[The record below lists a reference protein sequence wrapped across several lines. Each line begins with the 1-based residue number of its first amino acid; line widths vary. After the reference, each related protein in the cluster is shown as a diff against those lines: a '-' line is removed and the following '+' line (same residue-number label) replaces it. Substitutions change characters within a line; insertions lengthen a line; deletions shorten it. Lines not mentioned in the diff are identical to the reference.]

1 MSYFEYV
8 NIKMGTDSV
17 AEYSNGNT
25 LPLIAYPFSM
35 NHFAPE
41 TRTFHL
47 TFNSN
52 DHRINGLRLT
62 HSFSP
67 WLGDYN
73 FFTFNAV
80 IDDGHKLR
88 VTDANYPTSTYNR
101 SSAVMTPAYC
111 KIHMNLYNTD
121 LALAPTSHCA
131 AIKLNWNFEDRD
143 NYFRIYSGDSGSCE
157 VNADLENGVISV
169 ISQNLSRHHSSI
181 PGNFKLYSVFK
192 FDSKAESC
200 VCDGKS
206 VFIGFGKGKKEVN
219 AKLATSFIS
228 MEQAIF
234 NLDSEIGEKD
244 IDTVRSEAEAVW
256 EKYLSKIEI
265 DAPKDQMDT
274 FYSCMYRCFL
284 FPRAFHEKCPDG
296 KIRHFSVLN
305 GEICEGPLYTDHC
318 FWDTY
323 KTLFALYSLI
333 DSSLYSE
340 MCEGFLNFYKESG
353 WLPRCTA
360 PNAVNCMPGT
370 AVDAVFADAVAKN
383 IITDGK
389 TIDEILAA
397 LLNHAYNVAP
407 NAAMGRDGIADFNEL
422 GYVSN
427 SYIESVNK
435 TLDYAYG
442 NYCIAT
448 VAKAAGD
455 KDAEIKMLES
465 ALNYKNLFDKKTGF
479 FRAKDKNGKMRKD
492 FSDIDWGGDYTEG
505 SVWQNTFAVYHD
517 LFGYAKLLGGR
528 KAFLNKVSALFAK
541 PPIYKPYGYN
551 IEIHEMSEMAAYP
564 EFGQCALSNQPS
576 FHLPYLFSCMGNR
589 DKTAYWVRKAT
600 RELFSATPEGFPG
613 DEDTGSMAAWYIFSS
628 LGFYPV
634 CPGSAEYV
642 IGSPCV
648 KNAVIHLD
656 NGNNLVVKADGFTK
670 ARIYASEITL
680 NEKALSKVFVCHS
693 ELKEGGTLR
702 FQMSAKPSKQQYS
715 DDQLPFSLS
724 NKG

>member
-1 MSYFEYV
+1 MSYLDHV
-8 NIKMGTDSV
+8 NVKMGTNSV
-17 AEYSNGNT
+17 DVYSNGNT
-25 LPLIAYPFSM
+25 LPLTAYPFGA
-35 NHFAPE
+35 NHFTPE
-41 TRTFHL
+41 TRTYHL
-47 TFNSN
+47 IFNSN
-52 DHRINGLRLT
+52 DHRINGVRLT
-62 HSFSP
+62 HTFSP

-73 FFTFNAV
+73 YLTFNAI

-88 VTDANYPTSTYNR
+88 TSEPNYPVSTYQQR
-101 SSAVMTPAYC
+101 SAVLTPAYC
-111 KIHMNLYNTD
+111 KLHMNLYNTD
-121 LALAPTSHCA
+121 IALAPTSHGA
-131 AIKLNWNFEDRD
+131 VIKLNWNFDDRND
-143 NYFRIYSGDSGSCE
+143 IFRIYCGDGGSCDIE
-157 VNADLENGVISV
+157 ADCEGGVLQIVSK
-169 ISQNLSRHHSSI
+169 NLMRHHGTI
-181 PGNFKLYSVFK
+181 PGDFKLYSVIK
-192 FDSKAESC
+192 FNCKIDSC
-200 VCDGKS
+200 VCDGKI
-206 VFIGFGKGKKEVN
+206 VNVCFGKGKKEVIV
-219 AKLATSFIS
+219 KLGTSFIS
-228 MEQAIF
+228 MEQALY
-234 NLDSEIGEKD
+234 NLSSEIGEKD
-244 IDTVRSEAEAVW
+244 IDTVRGEAEAIW

-265 DAPKDQMDT
+265 SGPKEQMDT

-305 GEICEGPLYTDHC
+305 GEVCEGPLYTDHC

-333 DSSLYSE
+333 DSSLYNE
-340 MCEGFLNFYKESG
+340 MCEGFLNFYNEGG

-383 IITDGK
+383 IITDRE
-389 TIDEILAA
+389 TINDILSA

-448 VAKAAGD
+448 VAKAAGN
-455 KDAEIKMLES
+455 KDAECKMLKS
-465 ALNYKNLFDKKTGF
+465 ALNYKNLFDKETGF
-479 FRAKDKNGKMRKD
+479 FRAKDKNGNMRED

-517 LFGYAKLLGGR
+517 LLGYANLLGGR
-528 KAFLNKVSALFAK
+528 KSFLDKADELFAK
-541 PPIYKPYGYN
+541 PPLYKVYGYSS
-551 IEIHEMSEMAAYP
+551 EIHEMSEMAAYP

-576 FHLPYLFSCMGNR
+576 FHLPYLFSCMGDR

-642 IGSPCV
+642 LSSPSV
-648 KNAVIHLD
+648 KFAVIHLD
-656 NGNNLVVKADGFTK
+656 NGNDLVVKADGLSDEN
-670 ARIYASEITL
+670 IYASKISLNRKTL
-680 NEKALSKVFVCHS
+680 SNVFVCHS

-702 FQMSAKPSKQQYS
+702 FRMSAEPSNQQYS
-715 DDQLPFSLS
+715 DEQLPFSLS
-724 NKG
+724 K